1 MYALA
6 LQHQLYSSSHI
17 IEKKHDVTK
26 KEWISLIFIDNKMIF
41 TYLNTN
47 DYFTY

>member
-1 MYALA
+1 MYDLA

-17 IEKKHDVTK
+17 IEKKHAATK
-26 KEWISLIFIDNKMIF
+26 KEWISLIFIDGKIIF
-41 TYLNTN
+41 TYLVTN